1 MTTLKLKIYSN
12 QTNKEIYNTFI
23 TPEILKEYNI
33 DINSE
38 EFQELFE
45 TEILFDIFEENNIN
59 SSNVYYEIIK

>member
-45 TEILFDIFEENNIN
+45 TEILHDIFIMERIDSN
-59 SSNVYYEIIK
+59 NVYYSIN

>member
-45 TEILFDIFEENNIN
+45 TEILHDIFIMERIDSNNVFYSIN
-59 SSNVYYEIIK
+59 

>member
-12 QTNKEIYNTFI
+12 QTNKEIYKTFI

-45 TEILFDIFEENNIN
+45 TEILHDIFIMERIDSN
-59 SSNVYYEIIK
+59 NVYYSIN

>member
-1 MTTLKLKIYSN
+1 MTLKIYN
-12 QTNKEIYNTFI
+12 TETNKIIYTNKNI
-23 TPEILKEYNI
+23 NELLELYNI
-33 DINSE
+33 NKNSE

>member
-12 QTNKEIYNTFI
+12 QTNKEIYTTFI

-45 TEILFDIFEENNIN
+45 TEILHDIFIMERIDSN
-59 SSNVYYEIIK
+59 NVYYSIN